1 MDQVDVAIVGAG
13 VVGLAVARALA
24 CSGREVVVIEQEPG
38 IGRHTSSRN
47 SEVIHAGIYYPPG
60 SWKARLCVAGRK
72 ALYQYCEENGIAH
85 RRLGKLLVAT
95 REEEIPLLVKLR
107 SQAAQN
113 GVDDL
118 TWLDGAELRALEP
131 ALVGVCALHS
141 PSTGIVS
148 GDELMRALRRDAEAA
163 GAQFALGTTLVGGQV
178 AEHGIEL
185 STGGN
190 GVSTL
195 LASLVVNAAG
205 PWAPAVARSIK
216 GVPAAAIPTAYFA
229 KGHYA
234 VLRGRAPFS
243 RLVYPVP
250 VPGSLGVHFTLDL
263 AGQARFGPDVTW
275 VDGVDY
281 TFDDSRVAAFYR
293 TIRRYYPALSDG
305 DLAPGYVGV
314 RPKIVPAGAPDAD
327 FVIQGPAV
335 HGVPGLVN
343 LFGIESPGLT
353 ASLAL
358 ADEVRLVLG
367 SAGKSS

>member
-1 MDQVDVAIVGAG
+1 MDSLDVAVIGAG

-24 CSGREVVVIEQEPG
+24 QSGREVVVIEKEPG

-47 SEVIHAGIYYPPG
+47 SEVIHAGFYSSPG
-60 SWKARLCVAGRK
+60 SNKARLCVAGRQ
-72 ALYQYCEENGIAH
+72 ALYRYCEENGIAH

-95 REEEIPLLVKLR
+95 RDEEIPALERLR
-107 SQAAQN
+107 AQAEQN

-118 TWLDGAELRALEP
+118 TWLDAGELRALEP
-131 ALVGVCALHS
+131 ALTGVRAIHS
-141 PSTGIVS
+141 PSTGILS
-148 GDELMRALRRDAEAA
+148 SDELMRSLRRDAEAA
-163 GAQFALGTTLVGGQV
+163 GAQIALGTAVVGGRV
-178 AEHGIEL
+178 AEPGIII

-190 GVSTL
+190 GAATL
-195 LASLVVNAAG
+195 LASAVVNAAG
-205 PWAPAVARSIK
+205 PWAPAVARSIQ
-216 GVPAAAIPTAYFA
+216 GVPAAAIPSAHFA

-234 VLRGRAPFS
+234 SLRGRAPFS

-250 VPGSLGVHFTLDL
+250 VPGGLGVHFTLDL

-281 TFDDSRVAAFYR
+281 AFDESRIEAFYR
-293 TIRRYYPALSDG
+293 TIRRYYPALADG
-305 DLAPGYVGV
+305 DLAPGYTGV
-314 RPKIVPAGAPDAD
+314 RPKIVPAGVPDAD

-358 ADEVRLVLG
+358 ADEVRLLLER
-367 SAGKSS
+367 

>member
-1 MDQVDVAIVGAG
+1 MDRAEVVIVGAG

-24 CSGREVVVIEQEPG
+24 RSGRDVVAIEKEPG

-47 SEVIHAGIYYPPG
+47 SEVIHAGIYYSPG
-60 SWKARLCVAGRK
+60 SWKARLCVAGQQ
-72 ALYQYCEENGIAH
+72 ALYRYCEENGIAY

-95 REEEIPLLVKLR
+95 RAEEIPLLAKLR
-107 SQAAQN
+107 AQAEQN

-118 TWLDGAELRALEP
+118 AWLDAAELRALEP
-131 ALVGVCALHS
+131 ALAGVCALHS

-148 GDELMRALRRDAEAA
+148 SDELMRALRRDAEAA
-163 GAQFALGTTLVGGQV
+163 GAQFALCTMLRGGRV
-178 AEHGIEL
+178 ADGGIVL
-185 STGGN
+185 SMGGN
-190 GVSTL
+190 GASTL
-195 LASLVVNAAG
+195 LASTVVDAAG
-205 PWAPAVARSIK
+205 PWAPSVARSIQ

-234 VLRGRAPFS
+234 SLRGRAPFS

-250 VPGSLGVHFTLDL
+250 VPGGLGVHYTLDL

-275 VDGVDY
+275 VDGVEY
-281 TFDDSRVAAFYR
+281 SFDESRVQAFYR
-293 TIRRYYPALSDG
+293 IVRRYYPALADG
-305 DLAPGYVGV
+305 DLAPGHTGV

-327 FVIQGPAV
+327 FVIQGPAD

-353 ASLAL
+353 ACLAL
-358 ADEVRLVLG
+358 AEEVRLLLSSG
-367 SAGKSS
+367 S

>member
-1 MDQVDVAIVGAG
+1 MDRVDVTIVGAG
-13 VVGLAVARALA
+13 VVGLAVARVLA
-24 CSGREVVVIEQEPG
+24 RSGREVVVIEKEPG

-47 SEVIHAGIYYPPG
+47 SEVIHAGIYYRPG
-60 SWKARLCVAGRK
+60 SRKARLCVAGRH
-72 ALYQYCEENGIAH
+72 ALYRYCEDNEISH

-95 REEEIPLLVKLR
+95 RDEESPILEKLCA
-107 SQAAQN
+107 QAEQN

-118 TWLDGAELRALEP
+118 SWLDAAELHALEP
-131 ALVGVCALHS
+131 TLAGVRALHS
-141 PSTGIVS
+141 PSTGILS
-148 GDELMRALRRDAEAA
+148 SDELMRALRRDAETA
-163 GAQFALGTTLVGGQV
+163 GAQFALGTTVLGGRV
-178 AEHGIEL
+178 VEHGIVL

-190 GVSTL
+190 GAATL
-195 LASLVVNAAG
+195 LAATVVNAAG
-205 PWAPAVARSIK
+205 PWAPSVARSIQ
-216 GVPAAAIPTAYFA
+216 GVPAATIPAAYFA

-234 VLRGRAPFS
+234 SLRGRAPFS

-250 VPGSLGVHFTLDL
+250 VPGGLGVHYTLDL
-263 AGQARFGPDVTW
+263 GGQARFGPDVTW

-281 TFDDSRVAAFYR
+281 SFDESRVAAFYN
-293 TIRRYYPALSDG
+293 TIRRYYPALADG
-305 DLAPGYVGV
+305 DLSPGYTGV

-358 ADEVRLVLG
+358 ADEVRLLLDL
-367 SAGKSS
+367 

>member
-1 MDQVDVAIVGAG
+1 MDCVDVAVIGAG

-24 CSGREVVVIEQEPG
+24 RSGRELVVIEKEPG

-47 SEVIHAGIYYPPG
+47 SEVIHAGIYYSPG
-60 SWKARLCVAGRK
+60 SWKARLCVAGRR
-72 ALYQYCEENGIAH
+72 ALYQYCGESGIAH

-95 REEEIPLLVKLR
+95 REEEIPALARLR
-107 SQAAQN
+107 VQAEQN

-118 TWLDGAELRALEP
+118 TWLEAAELRALEP
-131 ALVGVCALHS
+131 ALAGVCALHS
-141 PSTGIVS
+141 PSTGILNS
-148 GDELMRALRRDAEAA
+148 DELMRALRRDAEAA
-163 GAQFALGTTLVGGQV
+163 GAQFALGTVVESGRV
-178 AEHGIEL
+178 AEYGILL

-190 GVSTL
+190 GASSL
-195 LASLVVNAAG
+195 LASMVVNAAG
-205 PWAPAVARSIK
+205 PWAPSVARSIH

-234 VLRGRAPFS
+234 SLRGRAPFS

-250 VPGSLGVHFTLDL
+250 VPGGLGVHYTLDL

-275 VDGVDY
+275 GDDVEY
-281 TFDDSRVAAFYR
+281 SFDESRVRAFYR
-293 TIRRYYPALSDG
+293 TVRRYYPTLADG
-305 DLAPGYVGV
+305 DLVPGYTGV

-358 ADEVRLVLG
+358 ADEVRQLLG
-367 SAGKSS
+367 L

>member
-24 CSGREVVVIEQEPG
+24 CSGREVVVIEKEPG

-47 SEVIHAGIYYPPG
+47 SEVIHAGIYYTPG
-60 SWKARLCVAGRK
+60 SSKARLCVAGRH
-72 ALYQYCEENGIAH
+72 ALYRYCEDNGIAH

-95 REEEIPLLVKLR
+95 RENEIPLLGKLR
-107 SQAAQN
+107 SQAVQN

-118 TWLDGAELRALEP
+118 AWLDAGELHALEP
-131 ALVGVCALHS
+131 ALAGVRALHS
-141 PSTGIVS
+141 PSTGILS
-148 GDELMRALRRDAEAA
+148 SDELMRVLRRDAEAA
-163 GAQFALGTTLVGGQV
+163 GAQFALGTAVLGGRV
-178 AEHGIEL
+178 AEHGIVL
-185 STGGN
+185 SCGGN

-195 LASLVVNAAG
+195 LASSVVNAAG
-205 PWAPAVARSIK
+205 PWAPSVARSIQ
-216 GVPAAAIPTAYFA
+216 GVPAAAIPIAYFA

-234 VLRGRAPFS
+234 SLRGRAPFS

-250 VPGSLGVHFTLDL
+250 VPGGLGVHYTLDL

-275 VDGVDY
+275 VNDVDY
-281 TFDDSRVAAFYR
+281 SFDEGRVHAFYQ
-293 TIRRYYPALSDG
+293 TIRRYYPALADG
-305 DLAPGYVGV
+305 DLSPGYTGV
-314 RPKIVPAGAPDAD
+314 RPKIVPAGVPDAD
-327 FVIQGPAV
+327 FVIQGPAI

-358 ADEVRLVLG
+358 AEEVQLLLG
-367 SAGKSS
+367 QL

>member
-1 MDQVDVAIVGAG
+1 MDCVDVAVIGAG

-24 CSGREVVVIEQEPG
+24 RSGREVVAIEKEPG

-47 SEVIHAGIYYPPG
+47 SEVIHAGIYYLPG
-60 SWKARLCVAGRK
+60 SSKARLCVAGRQ
-72 ALYQYCEENGIAH
+72 ALYRYCEENGIAH
-85 RRLGKLLVAT
+85 KRLGKLLVAT
-95 REEEIPLLVKLR
+95 REEEIPALARLR
-107 SQAAQN
+107 AQAEHN

-118 TWLDGAELRALEP
+118 TWLDATELRALEP
-131 ALVGVCALHS
+131 ALAGVCALHS
-141 PSTGIVS
+141 PSSGIVS
-148 GDELMRALRRDAEAA
+148 SDELMRSLRRDAEAA
-163 GAQFALGTTLVGGQV
+163 GAQFALGTTLLGGRAMDDGV
-178 AEHGIEL
+178 VL

-190 GVSTL
+190 GASTL
-195 LASLVVNAAG
+195 LASTVVNAAG
-205 PWAPAVARSIK
+205 PWAPAVAHSIQ

-250 VPGSLGVHFTLDL
+250 VPGGLGVHYTLDL

-275 VDGVDY
+275 VDDVDY
-281 TFDDSRVAAFYR
+281 SFDESRVQAFYR
-293 TIRRYYPALSDG
+293 TVRRYYPALADG
-305 DLAPGYVGV
+305 DLAPGHTGV
-314 RPKIVPAGAPDAD
+314 RPKIVPAGAADAD
-327 FVIQGPAV
+327 FVIQGTAV

-358 ADEVRLVLG
+358 ADEVQQLLG
-367 SAGKSS
+367 P

>member
-1 MDQVDVAIVGAG
+1 MDHVDVAIVGAG
-13 VVGLAVARALA
+13 VVGVAVARSLA
-24 CSGREVVVIEQEPG
+24 RSGREVVVIEKEPG

-47 SEVIHAGIYYPPG
+47 SEVIHAGIYYVPG
-60 SWKARLCVAGRK
+60 SWKARLCVAGRQ
-72 ALYQYCEENGIAH
+72 ALYRYCEENGIAH

-95 REEEIPLLVKLR
+95 REEEIPTLARLR
-107 SQAAQN
+107 AQAEQN

-118 TWLDGAELRALEP
+118 AWLDGAELRALEP
-131 ALVGVCALHS
+131 ALAGVCALHS
-141 PSTGIVS
+141 PSTGILS
-148 GDELMRALRRDAEAA
+148 SDELMRALRRDAEAA
-163 GAQFALGTTLVGGQV
+163 GAQFALGTALVGGHV
-178 AEHGIEL
+178 AEQGIVL

-190 GVSTL
+190 GVSTV
-195 LASLVVNAAG
+195 LASMVVNAAG
-205 PWAPAVARSIK
+205 PWAPAVARSIQ
-216 GVPAAAIPTAYFA
+216 GVPVAAIPAAHFA

-281 TFDDSRVAAFYR
+281 SFDESRVAAFYR
-293 TIRRYYPALSDG
+293 TIRRYYPALADG
-305 DLAPGYVGV
+305 DLAPGYAGV

-327 FVIQGPAV
+327 FVIQGPAI

-358 ADEVRLVLG
+358 AEEVRLVLG
-367 SAGKSS
+367 L

>member
-1 MDQVDVAIVGAG
+1 MDRVQVAVIGAG

-24 CSGREVVVIEQEPG
+24 RSGQEVVVIEKEPG

-60 SWKARLCVAGRK
+60 SHKARLCVAGRQ
-72 ALYQYCEENGIAH
+72 ALYRYCEENGIAH

-95 REEEIPLLVKLR
+95 RGEEIPLLVKLR
-107 SQAAQN
+107 SQAEHN
-113 GVDDL
+113 GVSDL
-118 TWLDGAELRALEP
+118 TWLDATELRALEP
-131 ALVGVCALHS
+131 ALAGVCALHS
-141 PSTGIVS
+141 PSTGILS
-148 GDELMRALRRDAEAA
+148 SDELMRALRRDAEAA
-163 GAQFALGTTLVGGQV
+163 DAQLALGTTLLGGRV
-178 AEHGIEL
+178 VDDGIVL

-190 GVSTL
+190 GASTL
-195 LASLVVNAAG
+195 LASMVVNAAG
-205 PWAPAVARSIK
+205 AWAPAVAHSIQ
-216 GVPAAAIPTAYFA
+216 GMPATAIPTAHFA

-234 VLRGRAPFS
+234 VLRDRAPFF

-250 VPGSLGVHFTLDL
+250 VPGSLGIHFTLDL

-275 VDGVDY
+275 VDTVDY
-281 TFDDSRVAAFYR
+281 SFDESRVQAFYR
-293 TIRRYYPALSDG
+293 TVRRYYPALADG
-305 DLAPGYVGV
+305 DLAPGTTGV

-358 ADEVRLVLG
+358 ADEVRLLLG
-367 SAGKSS
+367 L